1 MDIPVSHSNHEAPV
15 QITPL
20 VSATHFSADIPP
32 PVPATPKPNFF
43 TPQPTEEERP
53 KLKRNFFHN
62 WVDSAGWKE
71 SDLAMMIPKERER
84 YERFFTKRK
93 AKIYFNEA

>member
-1 MDIPVSHSNHEAPV
+1 MTKTQAQP
-15 QITPL
+15 
-20 VSATHFSADIPP
+20 FSQ
-32 PVPATPKPNFF
+32 F
-43 TPQPTEEERP
+43 
-53 KLKRNFFHN
+53 
-62 WVDSAGWKE
+62 GWKE